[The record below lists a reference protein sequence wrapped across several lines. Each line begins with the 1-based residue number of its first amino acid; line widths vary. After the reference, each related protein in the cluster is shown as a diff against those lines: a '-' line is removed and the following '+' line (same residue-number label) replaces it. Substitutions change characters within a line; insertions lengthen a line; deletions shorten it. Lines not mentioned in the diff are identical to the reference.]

1 MISYS
6 CTNNIPDAK
15 HLIHH
20 LQTYGIILIVK
31 IVLYFHPHGSASWIQ
46 VVDGVKEITSHAN
59 WHVQEVN
66 VRPTQKNLN
75 ELRAF
80 WKPIG
85 AIVDAGAGANKL
97 SEADLESFPVVFI
110 DHDPA
115 TLPANSFS
123 VCHDSAA
130 TATLAAKELLSTGFE
145 HFAYVPF
152 PEKRFWDEEREAAFR
167 KAVEI
172 NGMPCSVFRPAKT
185 TGSDSVAHLRLLREF
200 IAGLPRPCGVFAAND
215 RTAEDVL
222 TVARML
228 GLNIPQ
234 DLSVI
239 GVDNYLNICENS
251 MPTLTSVEPDFRRAG
266 AAAALLMMEI
276 TQSNGRFT
284 GDRKRL
290 YEPLR
295 IVRRESTRILMR
307 NDAEVTAALEM
318 IKAKACT
325 GLTAAQ
331 VVQLFPCSRVYA
343 EMRFRKATGKSILEA
358 IQEVRLERAKELL
371 LNPNQQLK
379 SIADF
384 CGLRSQNALCKFF
397 QTKTGMTMSAWRAE
411 HLQSRRAP
419 QGE

>member
-1 MISYS
+1 M
-6 CTNNIPDAK
+6 
-15 HLIHH
+15 
-20 LQTYGIILIVK
+20 QTYGIILTVK

-228 GLNIPQ
+228 GLTDAITFVNGAYGRSRTSFTASGAPEVFATRFTSAMKFL
-234 DLSVI
+234 LSGATRISRSSVA
-239 GVDNYLNICENS
+239 
-251 MPTLTSVEPDFRRAG
+251 TSVSHLRERTPRPFSSR
-266 AAAALLMMEI
+266 
-276 TQSNGRFT
+276 QST
-284 GDRKRL
+284 
-290 YEPLR
+290 P
-295 IVRRESTRILMR
+295 
-307 NDAEVTAALEM
+307 VTLV
-318 IKAKACT
+318 T
-325 GLTAAQ
+325 
-331 VVQLFPCSRVYA
+331 P
-343 EMRFRKATGKSILEA
+343 
-358 IQEVRLERAKELL
+358 
-371 LNPNQQLK
+371 
-379 SIADF
+379 
-384 CGLRSQNALCKFF
+384 
-397 QTKTGMTMSAWRAE
+397 
-411 HLQSRRAP
+411 
-419 QGE
+419 